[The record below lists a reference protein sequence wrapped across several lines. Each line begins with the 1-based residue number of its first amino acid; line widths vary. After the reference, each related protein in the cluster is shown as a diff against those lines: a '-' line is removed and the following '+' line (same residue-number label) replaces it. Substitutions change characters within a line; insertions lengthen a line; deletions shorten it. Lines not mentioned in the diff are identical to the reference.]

1 MAQPLP
7 GPVGAPPGRSAHRG
21 RPRQTPTK
29 GYVMNSDATAADR
42 IIGTLRTEDGHGVVR
57 MQDRFDTEI
66 DDLWSAL
73 TDPARLARWLG
84 EFDGDL
90 RQGGEFTARFY
101 ASEWQGNGRVDACD
115 PPRHLAITTM
125 QAGPAKQHTIEA
137 TLIPDGDGTTL
148 ILEERGMP
156 LNLLAAYGA

>member
-1 MAQPLP
+1 
-7 GPVGAPPGRSAHRG
+7 
-21 RPRQTPTK
+21 
-29 GYVMNSDATAADR
+29 MNSDATAADR

-57 MQDRFDTEI
+57 MRDRFDTEI

-115 PPRHLAITTM
+115 PPHHLAITTM
-125 QAGPAKQHTIEA
+125 QAGPTK
-137 TLIPDGDGTTL
+137 
-148 ILEERGMP
+148 
-156 LNLLAAYGA
+156 